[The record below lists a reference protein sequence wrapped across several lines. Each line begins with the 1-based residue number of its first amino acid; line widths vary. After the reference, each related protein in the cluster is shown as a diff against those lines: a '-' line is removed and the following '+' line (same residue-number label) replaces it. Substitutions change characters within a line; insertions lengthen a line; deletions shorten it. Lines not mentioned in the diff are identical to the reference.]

1 MTLGEKLKM
10 LRASRGLSQEQL
22 AAELNVSRQAV
33 SKWECGDAAPD
44 LDKLRAICTY
54 FAVTTDYL
62 IWGNEEDTPKA
73 AVPEKERA
81 LRGRNE
87 VFSDVLLL
95 VLLLAGIAALWNSLR
110 LGFASRAALH
120 IVLAVAAIAAAI
132 LSTTIWKQRGRV
144 IALLIAA
151 TGAVLALS
159 RLAAMLA
166 YLTVLWSGSRL
177 YAGGGDWPIV
187 WESAGIWL
195 RHDWPY
201 YLFYLDRVYA
211 AVRLIPRGSVA
222 TYGQIAAAIGNR
234 RLARVVGYALHVNPE
249 PGVIPCHRVVKRDGE
264 VSSAF
269 AFGGANRQVELLKA
283 EGVGFLD
290 GSHVD
295 MTQFCVRALPLIL
308 EE

>member
-62 IWGNEEDTPKA
+62 IWENEEDTPQTA
-73 AVPEKERA
+73 ASKQDVNV
-81 LRGRNE
+81 RGRNGT
-87 VFSDVLLL
+87 FGDALLL
-95 VLLLAGIAALWNSLR
+95 VLLLAGVAALWNSLR

-120 IVLAVAAIAAAI
+120 IILAVAAIAAAI

-151 TGAVLALS
+151 TGTVLALS

-166 YLTVLWSGSRL
+166 YLTDLWSTSRL

-187 WESAGIWL
+187 WESAGTWL

-201 YLFYLDRVYA
+201 YVCYLA
-211 AVRLIPRGSVA
+211 LIVCGFWLA
-222 TYGQIAAAIGNR
+222 R
-234 RLARVVGYALHVNPE
+234 RLKKKE
-249 PGVIPCHRVVKRDGE
+249 K
-264 VSSAF
+264 
-269 AFGGANRQVELLKA
+269 ANDDL
-283 EGVGFLD
+283 
-290 GSHVD
+290 
-295 MTQFCVRALPLIL
+295 
-308 EE
+308 

>member
-62 IWGNEEDTPKA
+62 IWENEEDAPKA
-73 AVPEKERA
+73 AVPEKERTS
-81 LRGRNE
+81 RGRNE

-95 VLLLAGIAALWNSLR
+95 VLLLAGLTALWNSLR

-120 IVLAVAAIAAAI
+120 IILAVAAIVAAI

-166 YLTVLWSGSRL
+166 YLTDLWSTSRL
-177 YAGGGDWPIV
+177 YADGGDWPIV
-187 WESAGIWL
+187 WESAGTWL

-201 YLFYLDRVYA
+201 YVCYLA
-211 AVRLIPRGSVA
+211 LIVCGFWLA
-222 TYGQIAAAIGNR
+222 R
-234 RLARVVGYALHVNPE
+234 RLKKKE
-249 PGVIPCHRVVKRDGE
+249 K
-264 VSSAF
+264 
-269 AFGGANRQVELLKA
+269 ANDDL
-283 EGVGFLD
+283 
-290 GSHVD
+290 
-295 MTQFCVRALPLIL
+295 
-308 EE
+308 